1 MQPQILKM
9 KRNSK
14 FEFNY
19 FSLEFQALRVLCKL
33 LWYENYEI
41 VHMSAV
47 ADQDD
52 DISYVSQI
60 VFL

>member
-1 MQPQILKM
+1 MNYSI
-9 KRNSK
+9 
-14 FEFNY
+14 EFHT
-19 FSLEFQALRVLCKL
+19 LRVQMTLVR
-33 LWYENYEI
+33 NYEF

-47 ADQDD
+47 ADQD